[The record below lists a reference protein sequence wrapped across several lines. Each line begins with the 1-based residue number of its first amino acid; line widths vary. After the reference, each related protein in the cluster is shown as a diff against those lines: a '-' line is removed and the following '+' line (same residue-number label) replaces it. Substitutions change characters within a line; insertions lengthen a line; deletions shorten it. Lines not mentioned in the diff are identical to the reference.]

1 MHGISRKEGYVLS
14 CKSVW
19 QRDSWNV
26 ATVKTRFSAPLLSS
40 HSAHLFANYMWP
52 SKLCDF
58 MTRLNHSEVRG
69 SQPQYFTS
77 PTFWL
82 VTFPRAVFTL
92 NYCIQYFYLRYF
104 IPAFCLFVFFCFVLF
119 ASLVCDTH
127 ITPVRRRWQRRGRG
141 VVEGLLQG
149 CTNFPRVQQTL
160 KKSRRQ
166 KGETKQV
173 PYRRPTNIRRHSVK
187 CSRQV
192 CAPVA

>member
-1 MHGISRKEGYVLS
+1 MYHCCPNNKRCTSSCPCGRQLMHGISRKEGYVLS

-92 NYCIQYFYLRYF
+92 NHCIQYFYLRYF
-104 IPAFCLFVFFCFVLF
+104 IPAFCLFFFCFVRKPCVRHTQH
-119 ASLVCDTH
+119 ACQKTMTEERKGGGRRV
-127 ITPVRRRWQRRGRG
+127 ITG
-141 VVEGLLQG
+141 VHK
-149 CTNFPRVQQTL
+149 FS
-160 KKSRRQ
+160 KS
-166 KGETKQV
+166 
-173 PYRRPTNIRRHSVK
+173 
-187 CSRQV
+187 
-192 CAPVA
+192 AADA

>member
-1 MHGISRKEGYVLS
+1 MYHCCPNNKRCTSSCPCGRQLMHGISRKEGYVLS

-92 NYCIQYFYLRYF
+92 NHCIHYF
-104 IPAFCLFVFFCFVLF
+104 ICVVLSLLFVCFFLFCFVRKPC
-119 ASLVCDTH
+119 VRHTH
-127 ITPVRRRWQRRGRG
+127 HACQKTMTEERKGGGRRVITG
-141 VVEGLLQG
+141 VHK
-149 CTNFPRVQQTL
+149 FS
-160 KKSRRQ
+160 KS
-166 KGETKQV
+166 
-173 PYRRPTNIRRHSVK
+173 
-187 CSRQV
+187 
-192 CAPVA
+192 AADA

>member
-1 MHGISRKEGYVLS
+1 MWFYDKAEPFRGAGLTAPVFHISDILAGDISQSRVYAEPLYTVL
-14 CKSVW
+14 
-19 QRDSWNV
+19 
-26 ATVKTRFSAPLLSS
+26 
-40 HSAHLFANYMWP
+40 LFA
-52 SKLCDF
+52 L
-58 MTRLNHSEVRG
+58 
-69 SQPQYFTS
+69 
-77 PTFWL
+77 
-82 VTFPRAVFTL
+82 
-92 NYCIQYFYLRYF
+92 FYPCF
-104 IPAFCLFVFFCFVLF
+104 LFVFFCFVLF

-127 ITPVRRRWQRRGRG
+127 STPVRRRWQRRGRG